1 MKESY
6 YIGVDLGGTNVKA
19 GIVRESGEIIAKVH
33 QDCPTG
39 EGDEA
44 IISTIE
50 RAVRLAMAEGNIGID
65 QVNSIG
71 VGTPG
76 IANAETGVVE
86 YSCNLNFHDTPLGG
100 ELSRRFGKEVLIEN
114 DANVAALGE
123 LYAGAGKGCKSMV
136 AITIGT
142 GIGGGVIVNGH
153 LLTGFNFAGAELGHT
168 VIVQGGQLCGC
179 GRQGCFE
186 AYASATALIRQTRE
200 AMNEHPES
208 KLWQVAQGDL
218 SKVDGRTPFAAQELG
233 DETAQQVLRTYAGYL
248 ATGITNMV
256 NIFQPEVVCVGGGVS
271 NAGEALLA
279 PVREI
284 FDREDYARD
293 SKNRC
298 KLVIASLGND
308 AGIIGAAMLTKFR

>member
-1 MKESY
+1 MEKC
-6 YIGVDLGGTNVKA
+6 YIGIDLGGTNVKA
-19 GIVRESGEIIAKVH
+19 GVITESGEILVKVH
-33 QDCPTG
+33 NACPTG
-39 EGDEA
+39 EGEEA
-44 IISTIE
+44 IINAIE
-50 RAVRLAMAEGNIGID
+50 QTAREAVAAAGLTMEEIA
-65 QVNSIG
+65 SIG

-76 IANAETGVVE
+76 IANSESGVVE
-86 YSCNLNFHDTPLGG
+86 YSCNLHFSDTPLGI

-123 LYAGAGKGCKSMV
+123 FYAGAGKGCKSLV

-142 GIGGGVIVNGH
+142 GIGGGVIINGR

-168 VIVQGGQLCGC
+168 VILQGGELCGC
-179 GRQGCFE
+179 GRRGCFE
-186 AYASATALIRQTRE
+186 AYASATGLIRQTKA
-200 AMNEHPES
+200 AMVKNRAS
-208 KLWQVAQGDL
+208 KLWDIVGGDL
-218 SKVDGRTPFAAQELG
+218 EQVDGRTSFAAQEQG
-233 DETAQQVLRTYAGYL
+233 DETAREVLNTYAGYL

-284 FDREDYARD
+284 LDREDYARA

-298 KLVIASLGND
+298 RMVIAQLGND
-308 AGIIGAAMLTKFR
+308 AGIIGAAMLSKFK

>member
-1 MKESY
+1 
-6 YIGVDLGGTNVKA
+6 
-19 GIVRESGEIIAKVH
+19 
-33 QDCPTG
+33 
-39 EGDEA
+39 
-44 IISTIE
+44 
-50 RAVRLAMAEGNIGID
+50 
-65 QVNSIG
+65 
-71 VGTPG
+71 
-76 IANAETGVVE
+76 VE
-86 YSCNLNFHDTPLGG
+86 YSCNLDFHDTPLGP

-123 LYAGAGKGCKSMV
+123 IYAGAGKGCKSMV

-179 GRQGCFE
+179 GRHGCFE

-200 AMNEHPES
+200 AMNQHPES
-208 KLWQVAQGDL
+208 KLWQVVQGDL

-233 DETAQQVLRTYAGYL
+233 DETAQQVLRTYAGCL

-256 NIFQPEVVCVGGGVS
+256 NIFQPEVVCIGGGVS
-271 NAGEALLA
+271 NAGEVLLA